1 MNNNQRRTAYIHCP
15 GKEKKSEADG
25 DREEGE
31 WVTRASN
38 SLWYC
43 AAALADLSAFLC
55 CVIRV
60 FFMNIPITR
69 VFNVR
74 RCCVSV
80 SIILLLVVHFRVFS
94 RHLIRLLCDSV
105 VLPRAWAGSCVCSTG
120 VCALVSI
127 STQFIYFMSCNRN
140 RFVWQSHGNRII
152 SMIFITLPQY
162 LFGFVLIQS
171 STAKTVSVARYTRT
185 YSRSFCVGWPVRA
198 RPFSNHDVIC

>member
-1 MNNNQRRTAYIHCP
+1 MNNNQRRTAHIHCP
-15 GKEKKSEADG
+15 GKEKEIEADR

-60 FFMNIPITR
+60 FFMNIPIAC

-74 RCCVSV
+74 RCCVYADNFVACCSF
-80 SIILLLVVHFRVFS
+80 SCILSPL
-94 RHLIRLLCDSV
+94 DSSP
-105 VLPRAWAGSCVCSTG
+105 LWFDGFTAPAWAGSCVCSTG

-171 STAKTVSVARYTRT
+171 STAKIVSVARPEPILAHFAFMLGCFR
-185 YSRSFCVGWPVRA
+185 
-198 RPFSNHDVIC
+198 IMM